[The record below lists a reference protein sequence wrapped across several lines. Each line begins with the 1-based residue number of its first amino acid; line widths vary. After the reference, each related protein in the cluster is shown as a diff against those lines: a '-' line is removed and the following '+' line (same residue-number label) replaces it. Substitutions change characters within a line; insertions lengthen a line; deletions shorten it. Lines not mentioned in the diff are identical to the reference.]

1 MRLAVLMVL
10 ALAGCVSLPGNG
22 TAAITEPHSDCEAG
36 EQMVETML
44 FLGMA
49 RPGGEVSETEFARFI
64 EAEVSPRWRE
74 GYTILHGQGLW
85 YSEQPRVTEREPNRV
100 LVRFHDG
107 SPSASAGI
115 EAIRNAYVRAFMQD
129 SVLRADRVA
138 CADF

>member
-1 MRLAVLMVL
+1 MRVAVLMVL

-22 TAAITEPHSDCEAG
+22 PAATEPRSDCAVG
-36 EQMVETML
+36 GQMVETML

-49 RPGGEVSETEFARFI
+49 RPGGEVSETEFAHFI

-85 YSEQPRVTEREPNRV
+85 YSEQRRVTEREPSRV

-107 SPSASAGI
+107 SASASAGI
-115 EAIRNAYVRAFMQD
+115 EAIRNAYVRAFTQD
-129 SVLRADRVA
+129 SVLRADRMA
-138 CADF
+138 CAHF